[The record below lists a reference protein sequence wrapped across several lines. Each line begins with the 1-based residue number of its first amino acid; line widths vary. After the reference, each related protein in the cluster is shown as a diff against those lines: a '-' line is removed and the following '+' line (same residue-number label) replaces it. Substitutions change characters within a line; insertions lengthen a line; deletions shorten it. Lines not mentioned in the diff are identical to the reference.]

1 MMQDWMVKLMRDAG
15 LAIHAYTLN
24 DDFEIYDAQTDGLFT
39 DRADLLKQYYHVRD
53 LRRELGRK

>member
-1 MMQDWMVKLMRDAG
+1 MVKLMRDAG

-24 DDFEIYDAQTDGLFT
+24 DDFEIYDAKTDGLFT
-39 DRADLLKQYYHVRD
+39 DRADLLKQYYHVKD